1 MTKYLLT
8 CDCGVKH
15 PIEPGQAGERIPCTC
30 GTMLEVPPLRRMRHL
45 PPVAEAPKS
54 AGAARP
60 TWNVR
65 KGVVSALLL
74 VAFVLALFAAWSW
87 YTEPRVAEFDPKAFR
102 AGVERGLQTMTPE
115 QSWHWWVE
123 VYKPLAERGFAKIE
137 NPHASHIEAV
147 ALRHRFLQRTLLAA
161 AAAFS
166 VLAAAVAFW
175 PSATTGRQGQGETRR
190 KR

>member
-1 MTKYLLT
+1 MNSYLLS
-8 CDCGVKH
+8 CDCGERH
-15 PIEPGQAGERIPCTC
+15 PVEPGQAGERVRCTC
-30 GTMLEVPPLRRMRHL
+30 GAMLEVPPLRKMRHL
-45 PPVAEAPKS
+45 PLATE
-54 AGAARP
+54 GAAGP
-60 TWNVR
+60 AVAASAWNAR
-65 KGVVSALLL
+65 KGVVAALLL
-74 VAFVLALFAAWSW
+74 VAFVFALFAAWSW

-102 AGVERGLQTMTPE
+102 AGVERGLETMTPE

-161 AAAFS
+161 AAVFS
-166 VLAAAVAFW
+166 TLAAAVAFW
-175 PSATTGRQGQGETRR
+175 PSARAGRQREGETRR